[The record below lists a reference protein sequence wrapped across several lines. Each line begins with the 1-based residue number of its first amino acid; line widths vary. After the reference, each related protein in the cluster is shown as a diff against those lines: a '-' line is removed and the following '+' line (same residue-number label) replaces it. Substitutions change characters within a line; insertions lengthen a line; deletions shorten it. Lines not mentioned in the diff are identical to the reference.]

1 MNLLPINGRIVIID
15 NSINQALPLMKEF
28 GKLRLSY
35 SYYDGTVDS
44 LPEEGME
51 EDVRLVFLDINLIDD
66 AVHPVK
72 QLYSKVYGVM
82 KRLIGNNAFPYMLV
96 CWSRNN
102 TEYDE
107 IIKLLSEEPDVRRPI
122 CSIPLNKLDYFTM
135 TGEPTDDFEEK
146 IQELYNT
153 ISALLLQHTSFCN
166 ILKWENHIHKA
177 TNKALQEGLACI
189 ANQDWDETAN
199 WIFTKWG
206 KAYSG
211 KSFDKLSDKEKLI
224 SSFHTLNLF
233 LHETME
239 EHISLENDEM
249 TSFVTDEDD
258 KDIKLTHFNERL
270 IFSYCQTH
278 PKEPGRI
285 VITPEEFSEFKDSL
299 NFSFSPSDNLIPA
312 EKLAEFEISQNP
324 KKEKSNYLSSIRQA
338 IRKDWDIF
346 KLVINAPCDYAQNK
360 VKMSRAIPGY
370 FIKSEYRKWFNN
382 SSDALFISPDFYYR
396 TKEDD
401 YFFILDF
408 RYLTSEKEDK
418 GNSNLRLKQV
428 VLAEILSKLSRHI
441 NRQGLLTI
449 E

>member
-15 NSINQALPLMKEF
+15 DDIKQALPLMKEL

-35 SYYDGTVDS
+35 SYYDGSLES
-44 LPEEGME
+44 LPEEGI
-51 EDVRLVFLDINLIDD
+51 EDIRIVFLDINLIDNSF
-66 AVHPVK
+66 HPVN
-72 QLYSKVYGVM
+72 QLYSKVHGVM
-82 KRLIGNNAFPYMLV
+82 NRLISHNILPYMLV

-102 TEYDE
+102 TEYEE
-107 IIKLLSEEPDVRRPI
+107 IIKLLSEDFGVRRPI
-122 CSIPLNKLDYFTM
+122 CSLPLNKSNFFTM
-135 TGEPTDDFEEK
+135 SGDPTEDFEDK
-146 IQELYNT
+146 ILKLYTT
-153 ISALLLQHTSFCN
+153 ISDLLQTHTSFCN
-166 ILKWENHIHKA
+166 ILKWENYIHKA
-177 TNKALQEGLACI
+177 TNRALQEGLACI
-189 ANQDWDETAN
+189 KDRNWDDTAN

-206 KAYSG
+206 TAYSG
-211 KSFDKLSDKEKLI
+211 KSFDLQTNKEKLI

-239 EHISLENDEM
+239 ELISLENDE
-249 TSFVTDEDD
+249 TANFITDKED
-258 KDIKLTHFNERL
+258 KNIKLTHFNERL

-285 VITPEEFSEFKDSL
+285 VINPKEFSVFKDSL
-299 NFSFSPSDNLIPA
+299 YFSFSPSDNLIPPD
-312 EKLAEFEISQNP
+312 KKTEFENSPDPQ
-324 KKEKSNYLSSIRQA
+324 KEKNKYFSDIRKA

-360 VKMSRAIPGY
+360 VKMSRTIPGF

-382 SSDALFISPDFYYR
+382 NSDAIFISPSFFYR
-396 TKEDD
+396 NKDND

-408 RYLTSEKEDK
+408 RYLTSEETDIGESSMKI
-418 GNSNLRLKQV
+418 KQV

-449 E
+449 D

>member
-1 MNLLPINGRIVIID
+1 MN
-15 NSINQALPLMKEF
+15 
-28 GKLRLSY
+28 
-35 SYYDGTVDS
+35 
-44 LPEEGME
+44 
-51 EDVRLVFLDINLIDD
+51 
-66 AVHPVK
+66 
-72 QLYSKVYGVM
+72 
-82 KRLIGNNAFPYMLV
+82 RLIGNNAFPYMLV

-102 TEYDE
+102 TEYNE
-107 IIKLLSEEPDVRRPI
+107 IIKLLSEDLGTRRPI
-122 CSIPLNKLDYFTM
+122 CSIPLNKSEFFTM
-135 TGEPTDDFEEK
+135 TGEPTDDFEDK

-153 ISALLLQHTSFCN
+153 ISLLLLQHTSFCN

-189 ANQDWDETAN
+189 AGQDWDETAN

-211 KSFDKLSDKEKLI
+211 KSFDNLTNKGKLI

-239 EHISLENDEM
+239 EHVGLENDE
-249 TSFVTDEDD
+249 TASFITDEED

-278 PKEPGRI
+278 PREPGRI

-299 NFSFSPSDNLIPA
+299 NFSFLPCDSLIPP
-312 EKLAEFEISQNP
+312 EKLAEFENSKSP
-324 KKEKSNYLSSIRQA
+324 KKDKAKYFSGIRQA

-370 FIKSEYRKWFNN
+370 FIKSKYRKWFNN
-382 SSDALFISPDFYYR
+382 NSDALFISPDFYYR
-396 TKEDD
+396 TKNDD

-408 RYLTSEKEDK
+408 RYLTSEKEDE